1 MKMFS
6 KESLVGA
13 AGLGLGSAA
22 AGVVKSKVLAT
33 QKPIIQDAAPVL
45 LGLFLSGQKG
55 IVGSIGKGMIANG
68 VGSIIAKNVPGLGD
82 VMLGDASTMVSTDGS
97 SDTLLGDDNS
107 YGTYNYD
114 DASADGMDSGYGY

>member
-68 VGSIIAKNVPGLGD
+68 VGSLIAKNVPGLGE
-82 VMLGDASTMVSTDGS
+82 VMLGEVELSPVTSGS
-97 SDTLLGDDNS
+97 SDTLLGDSDS
-107 YGTYNYD
+107 YGYEGDSFSDSVDYNY
-114 DASADGMDSGYGY
+114 

>member
-33 QKPIIQDAAPVL
+33 QKPIVQDAAPVL

-68 VGSIIAKNVPGLGD
+68 VGSIISKNVPGLGD
-82 VMLGDASTMVSTDGS
+82 VMLGEATAIPTDGS
-97 SDTLLGDDNS
+97 SDTLLGESDSYGYDDNS
-107 YGTYNYD
+107 FNDSVDYNY
-114 DASADGMDSGYGY
+114 

>member
-68 VGSIIAKNVPGLGD
+68 VGSIISKNVPGLGD
-82 VMLGDASTMVSTDGS
+82 VMLGDASTMVATDGS

-107 YGTYNYD
+107 YGDYSYSDT
-114 DASADGMDSGYGY
+114 SADGMDSGYGY

>member
-33 QKPIIQDAAPVL
+33 QKPMIQDAAPVL

-68 VGSIIAKNVPGLGD
+68 VGSLIAKNVPGLGD
-82 VMLGDASTMVSTDGS
+82 VMMGEVELSPVASGS
-97 SDTLLGDDNS
+97 SDTLLGEADN
-107 YGTYNYD
+107 YGDYSDN
-114 DASADGMDSGYGY
+114 DGTGIDYGY

>member
-33 QKPIIQDAAPVL
+33 QKPIVQDAAPVL

-68 VGSIIAKNVPGLGD
+68 VGSIISKNVPGLGD
-82 VMLGDASTMVSTDGS
+82 VMLGEVPSVPTDGS
-97 SDTLLGDDNS
+97 SETLLGDSSEYS
-107 YGTYNYD
+107 YDEYSGGD
-114 DASADGMDSGYGY
+114 DYGY